1 MVLKQNGMGT
11 GDFGRRL
18 PTPFSSGTLFFL
30 EFDGKCIM
38 SQVSLERYLEYLL
51 GCLWDT
57 SGILLGYLWD
67 TPGIPLG
74 PIPRPESPARS
85 ESTARVPGQS
95 RMDKASE
102 SFLTHS
108 DLSHTR
114 PTHLERQ
121 YTTHNTHHTH
131 GHTHTHTCA
140 HKTQHTTTPQTT
152 PTHTHTQHQRDI
164 LASFVRCHSWLCHL
178 IASWYPPGGRH

>member
-121 YTTHNTHHTH
+121 YTTHNTHTTHTDTPTH
-131 GHTHTHTCA
+131 TPVRTRHNTQQRHTPHTHTHT
-140 HKTQHTTTPQTT
+140 H
-152 PTHTHTQHQRDI
+152 THTHNTNEIFLHRSSGATAGCAI
-164 LASFVRCHSWLCHL
+164 
-178 IASWYPPGGRH
+178 

>member
-1 MVLKQNGMGT
+1 MEWGQ
-11 GDFGRRL
+11 
-18 PTPFSSGTLFFL
+18 GTLVGDSPLHSHLGLCFFL

-131 GHTHTHTCA
+131 GHTHTHTHVRTRHNTQQR
-140 HKTQHTTTPQTT
+140 HKPHPH
-152 PTHTHTQHQRDI
+152 THTHNTNEIFLHRSSGATAGCAI
-164 LASFVRCHSWLCHL
+164 
-178 IASWYPPGGRH
+178 